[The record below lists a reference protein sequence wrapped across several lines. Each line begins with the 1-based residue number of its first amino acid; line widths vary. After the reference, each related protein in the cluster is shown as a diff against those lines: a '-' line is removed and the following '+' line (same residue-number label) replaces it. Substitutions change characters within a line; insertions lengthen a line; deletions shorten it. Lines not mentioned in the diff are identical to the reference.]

1 MSLKTWY
8 IGRTVKGWRDNAVS
22 GKSGNAAKAVW
33 AFLDGKK
40 TFIWTGV
47 MAAKLMFPHLAIWSM
62 VDAAAKAIGWSDIA
76 PVVDPNQLVTWIAL
90 GIALG
95 HKLEKAL
102 KEPEW
107 KVIGPAPE
115 IKPIPK
121 LEEDAPVVVPVKPA
135 PEPGLIDF
143 RSKAVVPVGTRVLL
157 PQGEGVIMMTKETSP
172 QGYTYAVRML

>member
-1 MSLKTWY
+1 M
-8 IGRTVKGWRDNAVS
+8 S
-22 GKSGNAAKAVW
+22 GKSGDAAKAVW

-121 LEEDAPVVVPVKPA
+121 LELGDTPPA
-135 PEPGLIDF
+135 PPLIPSSDLVDF
-143 RSKAVVPVGTRVLL
+143 KSKAKVSVGETLLL
-157 PQGEGVIMMTKETSP
+157 PQGKAVIVSIKETSP